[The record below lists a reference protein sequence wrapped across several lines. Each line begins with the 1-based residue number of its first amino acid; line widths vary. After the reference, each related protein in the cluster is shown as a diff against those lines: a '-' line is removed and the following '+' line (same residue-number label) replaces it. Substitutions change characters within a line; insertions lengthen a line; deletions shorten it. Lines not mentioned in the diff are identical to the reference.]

1 MHQTFH
7 QFTELHRS
15 KTMHQFKQK
24 TMHPPVPDQ
33 HCRKTTWQNASIT
46 KKKHPTASVCQPVIQ
61 DNFTVLLDILK
72 SWTSK
77 SWSVHLCHLAFSYCV
92 AWQPY
97 YVFLT
102 QIKGSKQTK
111 VTTCSSESS
120 IANFTAPSLVCYD
133 IILKTKQPAA
143 DFCQLLL
150 IYVA

>member
-1 MHQTFH
+1 MHR
-7 QFTELHRS
+7 FTELHRS
-15 KTMHQFKQK
+15 KIMHQFKQE
-24 TMHPPVPDQ
+24 TMHPPIHILTLQEDNLPKCIHHQ
-33 HCRKTTWQNASIT
+33 
-46 KKKHPTASVCQPVIQ
+46 KKHPTASVRQPVTQ
-61 DNFTVLLDILK
+61 DNLSVLLDILE

-77 SWSVHLCHLAFSYCV
+77 SWSVHLCQLAFSYCV

-111 VTTCSSESS
+111 FTACSSESG
-120 IANFTAPSLVCYD
+120 IANFTAPSLVCCD

>member
-1 MHQTFH
+1 M
-7 QFTELHRS
+7 
-15 KTMHQFKQK
+15 
-24 TMHPPVPDQ
+24 
-33 HCRKTTWQNASIT
+33 
-46 KKKHPTASVCQPVIQ
+46 
-61 DNFTVLLDILK
+61 
-72 SWTSK
+72 
-77 SWSVHLCHLAFSYCV
+77 HLCHLAFSYCV
-92 AWQPY
+92 ARQPY

-111 VTTCSSESS
+111 FTACSSESG